1 MHNVPVVLL
10 SGDPACNPS
19 NKNFIGFKIKKK
31 KQQLSVK
38 NTLRCLGKSHVKIA
52 KIFFYFYLFATNS
65 YKLFGLSK
73 KKKQKQKKI

>member
-10 SGDPACNPS
+10 NENPACNSS

-31 KQQLSVK
+31 QLTVK
-38 NTLRCLGKSHVKIA
+38 NTLRFLGKSHVKIA

-73 KKKQKQKKI
+73 KKQKQKKI